1 MSLCKH
7 ILNAKKCILKYRFI
21 GIQSIKILAMQQ
33 DKRELI
39 NQKEEDRKDETK
51 EEKEKIE
58 EKIDEELEQSF
69 PASDPPSYSQ
79 PGNDDILRTD

>member
-1 MSLCKH
+1 MKH
-7 ILNAKKCILKYRFI
+7 
-21 GIQSIKILAMQQ
+21 STIKIKTMYQ
-33 DKRELI
+33 DKKEVI
-39 NQKEEDRKDETK
+39 NHKEEEQNAEEAEKK
-51 EEKEKIE
+51 EQVE